1 MKSVYKKYIVSF
13 VVLLAIGFTSIGL
26 ITSSLITNFSIDK
39 KREIMTESAQSVKE
53 TLRIYLND
61 GKSDLKKGIKANS
74 SQLKENFIS
83 LCRLSECVILVCDYN
98 GVVVLEV
105 GDESREISR
114 TKIKA
119 NTARQMATSPEKF
132 NYSNLDGYFDSNRYN
147 AIAPIVFEK
156 EDNSS
161 PEGFVIFTTSVAG
174 IRGVQEKII
183 LTLAVSCLWIFALA
197 IVAIH
202 FITDRTITPLKQ
214 MSEAAKSY
222 SKGDFSP
229 RIEVRGDDEISDLAR
244 AMNQMASELDAFEK
258 SRSTFF
264 SNVSHDLRTPMT
276 SIQGFIDG
284 ILDGTIPP
292 EKQSY
297 YLKIVSDEVKR
308 LSRLV
313 NSLLDISRMESG
325 KIKINK
331 SNFDVCEIAR
341 LILISFE
348 EKIDAKK
355 IEIEFDAHDDPS
367 NVFAD
372 KDAIYQIIYNLVDN
386 AIKFTNDGGTLRI
399 SVIPQGD
406 KYNVT
411 VFNTGIGINKNELE
425 AVFDR
430 FYKSDFSRSL
440 DKTGTGLGLYI
451 VKSKLEAHGESIK
464 VESEFGKN
472 CAFTFTLTKAQ
483 KR

>member
-26 ITSSLITNFSIDK
+26 ITTSLITNFSIDK

-61 GKSDLKKGIKANS
+61 GKTDLKKGIKANS

-174 IRGVQEKII
+174 IRGVQKRII

-214 MSEAAKSY
+214 MSGAAKSY

-229 RIEVRGDDEISDLAR
+229 RIEVRGDDEISHLAR
-244 AMNQMASELDAFEK
+244 AMNQMASELGAFEK

-348 EKIDAKK
+348 EKID
-355 IEIEFDAHDDPS
+355 FDAHDDPS

-451 VKSKLEAHGESIK
+451 VKSKLEAHGESIR